1 MGETRVDLL
10 HLLEDLRD
18 AYPGALEETILTEI
32 IANSL
37 DSGARRI
44 RIHADPTIPTLA
56 ILDDGSG
63 MQRRE
68 LSRYHDIA
76 ASTKTR
82 GQGIGFAG
90 VGIKLAL
97 LLCEDVVTET
107 RRGKTHVAT
116 RWRLASRHKAPW
128 KWETPAGRVAE
139 RGTAVEMRLANPL
152 SPLLDRG
159 YIAAALLRHFGP
171 LLDPR
176 FRPLLETHYPGEI
189 EIEIN
194 GARLGRESDTVGDI
208 APIEVRMPRRRKASA
223 LGYLRRVPSALPED
237 QRGLAISTLGKVIRR
252 GWDWLAMTP
261 ANPDRVGGVIEVPA
275 LAECL
280 TLNKADFIR
289 TGPRGATFLA
299 YRKAI
304 QEAVGHQLAA
314 WGDARSPEE
323 ASHRRAARPLE
334 RDLERVLAGL
344 SDDFPLIASL
354 VERREGGQKRLP
366 VGGGDPQGPLVAT
379 PGAMHV
385 LPEAGQTAADA
396 TANGPATLTSVLET
410 VADSATGIAEP
421 EEASPAPLPAPG
433 SATTTLPGTG
443 GRRRPA
449 RYGLEIRFE
458 RQEGSSELGRL
469 IESTVWV
476 NSAHA
481 AYERAVASRSEGY
494 HAALSV
500 AFALAPLAVE
510 PARERE
516 FVAAF
521 LARWGSALRPGPA
534 GQAGKRRSPRP
545 GGRTRT

>member
-32 IANSL
+32 VANSL
-37 DSGARRI
+37 DSGAHVI
-44 RIHADPTIPTLA
+44 SIGCDAAAATLTIV
-56 ILDDGSG
+56 DDGSG

-97 LLCEDVVTET
+97 LVCEDVVTET
-107 RRGKTHVAT
+107 RRGKTHVAS

-128 KWETPAGRVAE
+128 KWEPPAGRVAQ
-139 RGTAVEMRLANPL
+139 RGTAVQMRLSNPL
-152 SPLLDRG
+152 SPLLDTG
-159 YIAAALLRHFGP
+159 YCAAALARHFGP
-171 LLDPR
+171 LLDDR
-176 FRPLLETHYPGEI
+176 FRPMLDEHYRAPI
-189 EIEIN
+189 RFEIN
-194 GARLGRESDTVGDI
+194 GVPVAPDDREEGEN
-208 APIEVRMPRRRKASA
+208 APIEVRLSRRRKPSA
-223 LGYLRRVPSALPED
+223 VGFLRRESGPLPED

-252 GWDWLAMTP
+252 GWDWLALTP
-261 ANPDRVGGVIEVPA
+261 ANPDRIGGVIEVPA

-289 TGPRGATFLA
+289 NGHRGATFLA

-304 QEAVGHQLAA
+304 QEAVGHQLAM
-314 WGDARSPEE
+314 WGDARNAEE
-323 ASHRRAARPLE
+323 ESNRRAARPLE
-334 RDLERVLAGL
+334 RDLERVLAEL
-344 SDDFPLIASL
+344 SDDFPLVASL

-366 VGGGDPQGPLVAT
+366 MGGGAAGGPLAAT
-379 PGAMHV
+379 METMRAYPEAPDAAELLAESRAAAEATEGAPDGATDAAAPPGAESA
-385 LPEAGQTAADA
+385 PEPDR
-396 TANGPATLTSVLET
+396 
-410 VADSATGIAEP
+410 P
-421 EEASPAPLPAPG
+421 ERSPSDL
-433 SATTTLPGTG
+433 SLSGTG

-449 RYGLEIRFE
+449 RYGLQIRFE
-458 RQEGSSELGRL
+458 RQEGSSDLARL
-469 IESTVWV
+469 VESTVWI
-476 NSAHA
+476 NAAHP
-481 AYERAVASRSEGY
+481 AYERAAASRSEGY

-510 PARERE
+510 PARERA

-521 LARWGSALRPGPA
+521 LERWGKALRNGA
-534 GQAGKRRSPRP
+534 VKRGTHRGRS
-545 GGRTRT
+545 GRSR